1 MKKFI
6 RIGVD
11 LGKNYFQVHALV
23 SDVGPA
29 VTRKLRRS
37 KMHEFFSQIEPS
49 LIGMEACGS
58 AHGAGAASYGPR
70 GSADP
75 TDLRQALCQARQER
89 RGRGTQIAGTTP
101 GRHRVE
107 SFFGRSKVEPPL
119 RTWRAKRSGEAIFG
133 LAQGMADA
141 AFNGKSK
148 RSCGRA
154 PERAPSRHPRQ
165 SLHYKLV

>member
-101 GRHRVE
+101 GRHRVRIFFW
-107 SFFGRSKVEPPL
+107 SFEGRASLKNL
-119 RTWRAKRSGEAIFG
+119 AREAIRRGDFRVG
-133 LAQGMADA
+133 AGD
-141 AFNGKSK
+141 G
-148 RSCGRA
+148 GRRIQWEVQA
-154 PERAPSRHPRQ
+154 ELRQ
-165 SLHYKLV
+165 SARTRSIPPPAPIAPL